1 VLPSFLPSLSLSL
14 AFTSSEA
21 LIRQDIVL
29 ALSTSLEV
37 FRPDFILAISAS
49 IEVFS
54 LLSCLFFPLLVSA
67 THLPWIH
74 RRIWDG
80 FWIQVFKLRS
90 TSQLLLR
97 CVTRLSAVKSV
108 AFRLHQH
115 HLISVRPSLPWSVS
129 CTRQWVFHTHQRVTA
144 PPPPQLSPA
153 ATDGGFLL
161 SATSTA
167 GERSTG
173 ASAWSTR
180 AGAGAITAEV
190 CCHTVVGSILS
201 LFVYIAGLD
210 LCARSWP
217 GKHRY
222 FEVLK
227 SYVFQLRSINFRGP
241 LHHTL
246 HTIGFSACSPSI
258 HCQLLRL
265 QILTSHILSSHQ
277 HRFHAVVI
285 LSLLICN
292 KFNIFCIY
300 FVCGWV
306 SVSLVEPT
314 FIFLDL
320 KIAVPIPF
328 HPLQRG
334 CYFFI
339 QISTR
344 PSLSTGLFRWTGLKA
359 FAWVMPLFSAG
370 LVLSSPG
377 ANRSLILFKVD
388 RAGTFSIPLEL
399 ETHHSLLR
407 YYLGIVISDWSLLPF
422 YFLVCLVCN
431 ICFLLSFGM
440 SRL

>member
-1 VLPSFLPSLSLSL
+1 
-14 AFTSSEA
+14 
-21 LIRQDIVL
+21 
-29 ALSTSLEV
+29 
-37 FRPDFILAISAS
+37 
-49 IEVFS
+49 
-54 LLSCLFFPLLVSA
+54 LLSCLFFPFLVSA

-74 RRIWDG
+74 RRNWEG

-90 TSQLLLR
+90 TSQLHLR

-115 HLISVRPSLPWSVS
+115 HPISVRPSLPWSVS

-153 ATDGGFLL
+153 ATDGGILR

-167 GERSTG
+167 GERSIG

-180 AGAGAITAEV
+180 AGAGDIMAEV
-190 CCHTVVGSILS
+190 CCPTVVGSIIS
-201 LFVYIAGLD
+201 LCVYIAGLD
-210 LCARSWP
+210 LCARSWSR
-217 GKHRY
+217 KHRY
-222 FEVLK
+222 FEVLR
-227 SYVFQLRSINFRGP
+227 SYVFQFRSINFRWP
-241 LHHTL
+241 LHHML
-246 HTIGFSACSPSI
+246 HAIGFPACSPSI

-265 QILTSHILSSHQ
+265 QILTSQSVHSMRQSLKPCKLIFILSSHQ
-277 HRFHAVVI
+277 HRFHAVFI

-334 CYFFI
+334 CYFLI

-359 FAWVMPLFSAG
+359 FARVMRLFSAD
-370 LVLSSPG
+370 LVLSSPD

-388 RAGTFSIPLEL
+388 RARTFSILLEL
-399 ETHHSLLR
+399 ETHHSLIR
-407 YYLGIVISDWSLLPF
+407 YHLGIVISYWGLLPF